1 MPITSSGSPFPT
13 SDDARRSSETSL
25 KSSLG
30 HSGDNSGSM
39 GLQGRSGV
47 SMGASGTAGSSSS
60 NSGLSGAS
68 GASGTSATTGSGSV
82 SGHESGSGSESV
94 SGAGAQG
101 GGQQAL
107 DRVVRTAHDTVDRL
121 AQSVAPHIQRL
132 TQGAS
137 NTNEALH
144 ARADQARDM
153 GDEWTESLRSTVR
166 ENPVAAVVAA
176 LAVGVLLARMTS

>member
-1 MPITSSGSPFPT
+1 
-13 SDDARRSSETSL
+13 
-25 KSSLG
+25 
-30 HSGDNSGSM
+30 M
-39 GLQGRSGV
+39 GLQGRSGA

-68 GASGTSATTGSGSV
+68 GASGTSATTGSDSV
-82 SGHESGSGSESV
+82 SGNDSGSV

-101 GGQQAL
+101 GGQEAL

-121 AQSVAPHIQRL
+121 AQSVAPHVQRL
-132 TQGAS
+132 TQGGS

-144 ARADQARDM
+144 ARVDQARDM

>member
-1 MPITSSGSPFPT
+1 
-13 SDDARRSSETSL
+13 
-25 KSSLG
+25 
-30 HSGDNSGSM
+30 M
-39 GLQGRSGV
+39 GLQGRSGA

-68 GASGTSATTGSGSV
+68 GASGTSATTGSD
-82 SGHESGSGSESV
+82 SV

-101 GGQQAL
+101 GGQEAL

-121 AQSVAPHIQRL
+121 AQSVAPHVQRL
-132 TQGAS
+132 TQGGS

-144 ARADQARDM
+144 ARVDQARDM